1 MNLQRQALQRRL
13 GGGTVEAFW
22 CFSYSFWV
30 VPIVPPKKPAVGP
43 HQLPSVWATW
53 DDGPGGPGPLRWL
66 WHWGNG
72 GGCQNIW
79 KSDSM
84 EKIPA
89 QPSEWN
95 LIPLLFDL
103 VIMLLIQPAN
113 VLMAQI
119 VKRFFSAKGLLIWW
133 NLKGCSVDLSSSFCR
148 FVWVFSTSDF
158 WWCVESGGR

>member
-13 GGGTVEAFW
+13 GGATVEAFGV
-22 CFSYSFWV
+22 FLYKSFWV

-53 DDGPGGPGPLRWL
+53 DDAPLIATSVQAAL
-66 WHWGNG
+66 DLFGDFDIEATG
-72 GGCQNIW
+72 GGFQNLQIRLHGE
-79 KSDSM
+79 DSWD
-84 EKIPA
+84 A

-113 VLMAQI
+113 GPDSQKV
-119 VKRFFSAKGLLIWW
+119 FFSKGAF
-133 NLKGCSVDLSSSFCR
+133 DL
-148 FVWVFSTSDF
+148 
-158 WWCVESGGR
+158 VEFERI